1 VGAHSHDGPRLKRL
15 GLLALAGAARTH
27 AMVTAR
33 TGATVAWP
41 ACACQWLRCGV
52 STVEGRRTHR
62 ATRGG
67 GSPMGSVDGEAEGY
81 NGAAECTDGEGPAM
95 AGDNPMVLLQL
106 HASEGV

>member
-1 VGAHSHDGPRLKRL
+1 VLVSGS
-15 GLLALAGAARTH
+15 GAARTPWRGG
-27 AMVTAR
+27 AP
-33 TGATVAWP
+33 TG
-41 ACACQWLRCGV
+41 QQ
-52 STVEGRRTHR
+52 
-62 ATRGG
+62 GG